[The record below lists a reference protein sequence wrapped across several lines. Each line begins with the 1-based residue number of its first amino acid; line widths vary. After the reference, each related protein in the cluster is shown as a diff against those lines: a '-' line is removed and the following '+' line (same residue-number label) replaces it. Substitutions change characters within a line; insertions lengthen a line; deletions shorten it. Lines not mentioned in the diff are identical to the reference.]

1 MMITNTWMAEFFG
14 NEFGVRPKCFRS
26 PGRINLMGE
35 HTDYN
40 EGFVLPAGIDLFC
53 NVALHPSDSSDC
65 TILAYDLGN
74 KITFGDD
81 TENKSSTSWVNY
93 ILGVRRAFK
102 KRGIEL
108 PSFNAIIRSEI
119 PVGAGLSSSAAL
131 ESAFAFA
138 FNEVFKCGLS
148 KLELT
153 KIAQECENE
162 FIGLQCG
169 IMDMFASIHA
179 KKNKAIKL
187 DCRSLEFEYIPLEL
201 GNNSVLLFDTNV
213 KHELASSE
221 YNKRREE
228 CNSAIEFLQK
238 KGLVINSLRDVDAS
252 MLREAKNQINPILFN
267 RAKHVVEENNR
278 LHLFSEA
285 IAKSNWSSAG
295 SLLYASHNGLKNDY
309 EVSCNELD
317 HLVDSVKEIDG
328 VWGARMMG
336 GGFGGCTLNLVEKDK
351 IDDIVKQVVTNYKK
365 VFGFEPKYYI
375 ADTCDGASEF

>member
-1 MMITNTWMAEFFG
+1 MITNSWMTGFFE
-14 NEFGVRPKCFRS
+14 NEFGVTPKCFRS
-26 PGRINLMGE
+26 PGRINLIGE

-53 NVALHPSDSSDC
+53 NVALHPSDSGNC
-65 TILAYDLGN
+65 TILACDLGE
-74 KITFGDD
+74 KITFSACPEG
-81 TENKSSTSWVNY
+81 KSSTSWANY
-93 ILGVRRAFK
+93 IMGVRMAFQ

-108 PSFNAIIRSEI
+108 PHFNAMIRSEI

-138 FNEVFKCGLS
+138 FNEVFNCGLS

-153 KIAQECENE
+153 KIAQESENE

-179 KKNKAIKL
+179 KKDKAIKL
-187 DCRSLEFEYIPLEL
+187 DCRSLEFEYVPLEL
-201 GNNSVLLFDTNV
+201 GNNKVLLFDTNV

-228 CNSAIEFLQK
+228 CNSAIEFLRK
-238 KGLVINSLRDVDAS
+238 KGHVVKSLRDVDTN
-252 MLREAKNQINPILFN
+252 MLIQAKNEIDPILYN

-285 IAKSNWSSAG
+285 IAKNNWTTAG
-295 SLLYASHNGLKNDY
+295 SLLYASHDGLKNDY

-317 HLVDSVKEIDG
+317 HLVDSVKGIDG

-336 GGFGGCTLNLVEKDK
+336 GGFGGCTLNLVREDK
-351 IDDIVKQVVTNYKK
+351 IDDIIKQVNSKYKK
-365 VFGFEPKYYI
+365 AFGFEPKHYI
-375 ADTCDGASEF
+375 AGTCNGASEF